1 MSESTAKTYRVARV
15 LSVFSNETDELMAEH
30 HFASFDL
37 LKFKQHFGV
46 SDEDEDTEMY
56 CDYIV
61 EPKDTEF
68 LSKRLSEGVDF
79 DFEENAYF
87 VSCYRVDE

>member
-1 MSESTAKTYRVARV
+1 MSESTIEMYRVAHV
-15 LSVFSNETDELMAEH
+15 LSVFSIETDELVAEH
-30 HFASFDL
+30 SFSPFDL

-56 CDYIV
+56 YEYVV
-61 EPKDTEF
+61 EPKDTGF
-68 LSKRLSEGVDF
+68 LSEHINEDVDF
-79 DFEENAYF
+79 DFEKYAYF

>member
-1 MSESTAKTYRVARV
+1 M
-15 LSVFSNETDELMAEH
+15 LSVFSNENDELVAEH
-30 HFASFDL
+30 PFSSFDL

-56 CDYIV
+56 CEYTV
-61 EPKDTEF
+61 RPKDTEF
-68 LSKRLSEGVDF
+68 LAQYLDEAVDF
-79 DFEENAYF
+79 DFGKHAYF